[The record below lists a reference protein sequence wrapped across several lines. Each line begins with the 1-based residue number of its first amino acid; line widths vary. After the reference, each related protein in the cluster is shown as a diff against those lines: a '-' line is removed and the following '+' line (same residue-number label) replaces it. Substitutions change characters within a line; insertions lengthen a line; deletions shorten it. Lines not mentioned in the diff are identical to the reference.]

1 MKKLTAYFLK
11 GLAFLVPV
19 VATIFVV
26 YIVFVK
32 IDKLFNFKIPGVGF
46 IITIIAI
53 TAIGFIG
60 SNFLTRKVVHTIDNL
75 FSRLPLIKMIYT
87 SARDLTSAFVG
98 DRKGFKPVVVT
109 LSPGSN
115 IQVIGFVTREDLDE
129 LGLADS
135 VAVYLPQSYNFA
147 GNLIIAPKEQVR
159 PLNADSA
166 DIMKFIVSGGIAQ
179 TYRDSLKIKS

>member
-1 MKKLTAYFLK
+1 MKKLTTYFLK

-32 IDKLFNFKIPGVGF
+32 IDKLFKFPIPGVGF
-46 IITIIAI
+46 VITIVAI

-60 SNFLTRKVVHTIDNL
+60 SNFLTKKVVHTVDNL

-87 SARDLTSAFVG
+87 SARDLTFAFVG
-98 DRKGFKPVVVT
+98 DRKGFRPVAVS

-115 IQVIGFVTREDLDE
+115 IKVIGFATKEGLEE
-129 LGLADS
+129 LGLADN

-147 GNLIIAPKEQVR
+147 GNVIVVPKEQVI
-159 PLNADSA
+159 PINADSA
-166 DIMKFIVSGGIAQ
+166 DVMKFIVSGGIAQ
-179 TYRDSLKIKS
+179 TYRAT

>member
-1 MKKLTAYFLK
+1 MKKLTTYFLK

-32 IDKLFNFKIPGVGF
+32 IDKLFSFKIPGVGF

-60 SNFLTRKVVHTIDNL
+60 TNFLARKFVHTVDNL

-109 LSPGSN
+109 LLPGSN
-115 IQVIGFVTREDLDE
+115 IQVIGFVTRENLDE
-129 LGLADS
+129 LGLSDS

-159 PLNADSA
+159 PLNADSS

-179 TYRDSLKIKS
+179 TYRNSLKIKS